1 VTASKG
7 TSKAAGRK
15 SKVLAPRALV
25 PFAHV
30 VDVSRSV
37 AFYETLGFAVGGK
50 LLGENGTLDWVI
62 LEHEGAQLMVGRAT
76 APVLA
81 DEQAVLF
88 YVYYQDVAAAHEALI
103 AAGVDVGP
111 ILFPQHS
118 PRGEFRVVDPD
129 GYAVQVTHT

>member
-1 VTASKG
+1 MTPSKS
-7 TSKAAGRK
+7 TSKTAGRK
-15 SKVLAPRALV
+15 SRVLAPRALV

-50 LLGENGTLDWVI
+50 LVGQDGALDWVI
-62 LEHEGAQLMVGRAT
+62 LEHEGAQLMVGRAS
-76 APVLA
+76 APVVA
-81 DEQAVLF
+81 EEQAVLF

-103 AAGVDVGP
+103 AARVEVGP

>member
-1 VTASKG
+1 MTPTKS
-7 TSKAAGRK
+7 TSKTAGRK

-37 AFYETLGFAVGGK
+37 AFYETLGFSVGGK
-50 LLGENGTLDWVI
+50 LVGQDGTLDWVI
-62 LEHEGAQLMVGRAT
+62 LEHEGAQLMVGRAS
-76 APVLA
+76 APVVA
-81 DEQAVLF
+81 EEQAVLF
-88 YVYYQDVAAAHEALI
+88 YVYYQDVVAAHAALMD
-103 AAGVDVGP
+103 AGIDVGP